1 VGCRSIDVRRW
12 HREGQL
18 LPGQHFSCSWTYG
31 GKPSGSVS
39 VRRLSPIIVL
49 LARAALFTRGNAK
62 LLQLL
67 FHQARKDRVI
77 HLILAE
83 CRLILLEANTR
94 QPDHPLIARLLRM
107 L

>member
-1 VGCRSIDVRRW
+1 MHRW

-39 VRRLSPIIVL
+39 VIASPIIVL
-49 LARAALFTRGNAK
+49 LARAALFTGRNAK
-62 LLQLL
+62 LLRLL
-67 FHQARKDRVI
+67 FHRARKDRVI
-77 HLILAE
+77 HLILRNATS
-83 CRLILLEANTR
+83 CLEANTR